1 MKKLLFIL
9 LCLPIIGF
17 GQSKKKLK
25 NYISS
30 LKNDSISMSLIIN
43 DLENKNVS
51 QQILIE
57 DSKKIN
63 ALNNDSIILLNNLID
78 SLRINSINKDS
89 IIFLNNLIDSLKIN
103 SKTRNFIESFYEA
116 FELVNDDESPKYVFF
131 GKKIDNIK
139 LNFSGFCYNLSERRI
154 NNLTGNNHDKYY
166 IELLKINKINYDIQ
180 EAMGLELS
188 VIEVS
193 TDVLYTGYELGSFYN
208 KEELIIC
215 DYNGHLTVY
224 RWNDIDLY
232 RMEVSEYDGL
242 ENFSK
247 QDFYNFIGII
257 GDAYIEIISD

>member
-78 SLRINSINKDS
+78 SLRINTINKDS

-116 FELVNDDESPKYVFF
+116 FELVNDESPKHDIF

-139 LNFSGFCYNLSERRI
+139 LNFSGYCYPLSEKRI
-154 NNLTGNNHDKYY
+154 NNLTGNNHDRYY
-166 IELLKINKINYDIQ
+166 IELLKINEITY
-180 EAMGLELS
+180 GLWEW
-188 VIEVS
+188 
-193 TDVLYTGYELGSFYN
+193 
-208 KEELIIC
+208 KE
-215 DYNGHLTVY
+215 
-224 RWNDIDLY
+224 
-232 RMEVSEYDGL
+232 
-242 ENFSK
+242 F
-247 QDFYNFIGII
+247 
-257 GDAYIEIISD
+257 EIS